1 MGFMKKLILIIML
14 TMFLPLA
21 TFAGTCTA
29 DEASGDCVNGDVAA
43 WAINKVYLY
52 TDAYCTQNKQTINV
66 LADSITSPTNA
77 DKIDFASTPDLGSAT
92 IATGTYNC
100 VATKMWDNITF
111 SPATATASGG
121 CVAADNYTQDIC
133 NSESSTELS
142 QVYNPD
148 NASLYSCAVKTA
160 PVNEFIWVYFS
171 TAATDSSVQSEFDL
185 ESDFQPPTADN
196 SSNGVPLASAL
207 VVSAASSGS
216 LKTTLTNRIA
226 NGGGTCAMYKPA
238 FSFE

>member
-1 MGFMKKLILIIML
+1 MKKLIFTMML
-14 TMFLPLA
+14 TIFLPLA
-21 TFAGTCTA
+21 TFAATCTA
-29 DEASGDCVNGDVAA
+29 DEASGDCVDGDVAA
-43 WAINKVYLY
+43 WAISKVYLY
-52 TDAYCTQNKQTINV
+52 TDAYCTTGKQVISV
-66 LADSITSPTNA
+66 LGDSGTPREAN
-77 DKIDFASTPDLGSAT
+77 KIDFAGTPDLGSAT

-111 SPATATASGG
+111 SPATTTASGG
-121 CVAADNYTQDIC
+121 CAAADNYTQDIC
-133 NSESSTELS
+133 NSESGTELLK
-142 QVYNPD
+142 VYNPD

-171 TAATDSSVQSEFDL
+171 TASTDSAVQSELDL
-185 ESDFQPPTADN
+185 ESDHQPPTADN

>member
-29 DEASGDCVNGDVAA
+29 DEASGDCVDGDVAA
-43 WAINKVYLY
+43 WAISKVYLY
-52 TDAYCTQNKQTINV
+52 TDAYCTKGKQVISV
-66 LADSITSPTNA
+66 LGDSGTPGEAN
-77 DKIDFASTPDLGSAT
+77 KIDFASTPDLGSAT

-111 SPATATASGG
+111 SPETTTASAG
-121 CVAADNYTQDIC
+121 CSAADNYTQDIC
-133 NSESSTELS
+133 NSESGTELL

-148 NASLYSCAVKTA
+148 NESLYNCAVKTA

-171 TAATDSSVQSEFDL
+171 TASTDSAVTSELDL

-207 VVSAASSGS
+207 VVSATSSGS